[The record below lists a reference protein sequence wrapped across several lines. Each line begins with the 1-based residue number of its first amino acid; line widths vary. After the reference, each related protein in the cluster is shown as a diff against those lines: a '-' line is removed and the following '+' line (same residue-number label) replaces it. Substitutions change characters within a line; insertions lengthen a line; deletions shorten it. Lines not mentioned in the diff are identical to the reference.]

1 MRWISNLSSSRIGL
15 RPPFAGALGLPAPI
29 GLPSLPMPAQHRFG
43 PRDEQCPAPTR
54 EPATSQDP
62 EPPIGVPQPG
72 SRASTLIDEELLA
85 EAKILRNQG
94 GSRLKDTCD
103 CHSQPGQHLS
113 ILSPKLS
120 QGESVTRFYQS
131 QAPDLIFAPYSCY
144 AVRG

>member
-1 MRWISNLSSSRIGL
+1 
-15 RPPFAGALGLPAPI
+15 
-29 GLPSLPMPAQHRFG
+29 MPAQHRFG

-62 EPPIGVPQPG
+62 EQPIGVPQPG
-72 SRASTLIDEELLA
+72 PGAPTLIDEELLA
-85 EAKILRNQG
+85 KAKILRNQG

-120 QGESVTRFYQS
+120 QGEFVTDFTGRKPQICFCAL
-131 QAPDLIFAPYSCY
+131 QAHPLVWTSGGTMVTLLDATKYRPRRAEELPAKGISLLAT
-144 AVRG
+144 